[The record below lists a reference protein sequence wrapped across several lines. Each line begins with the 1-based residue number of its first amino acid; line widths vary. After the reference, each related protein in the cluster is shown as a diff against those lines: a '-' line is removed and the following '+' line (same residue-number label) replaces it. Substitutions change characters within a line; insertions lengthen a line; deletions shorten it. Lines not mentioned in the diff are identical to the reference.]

1 MGRVLSLFRDGLL
14 NAMTGTGTSRD
25 PRRANSYVR
34 PVLTQADIAASYSGS
49 GMMRKIVRTP
59 ALDMVRE
66 WRDWSGLD
74 DEQAAKLFD
83 EEKRLAVRQRILA
96 VETLR
101 GLGGG
106 ALILGLPG
114 DLATP
119 APTSIGT
126 GGLRFIHAVSR
137 WHLKFDTLDTD
148 ANSETFGEPLMWK
161 LDTTD
166 GQQSIHPSR
175 VIPFRAD
182 TSASTTMIGGSSDD
196 VFWGEAAVQQC
207 LESVQDYDAVHAGFA
222 ALANKARVLRVGVRG
237 LYEMIAEGRDGDIFK
252 RLAAMATGESLHN
265 AIVFDAGD
273 EEGKGGEKIEDATY
287 SFAGAKD
294 MLNAA
299 GERVAA
305 IADIPATRLLG
316 RAPEG
321 MNASGDSQQVDW
333 NKRVRAMQTL
343 DLAPCLDRLDRYLIP
358 SALGSVP
365 PEAAYEFAPLDTESQ
380 GDRATRFKTLMEG
393 VVQLQNTATVPD
405 QAFNRGVQSL
415 LVEEAFLPELEAAL
429 AGIPDDERYGIL
441 PEGEEDAEG
450 GDLDL
455 EGGAGG
461 EQDVP
466 PPLRRAANDAAPRPL
481 YVRRNLV
488 NAADLV
494 KWAKANGFSQTLAA
508 DDMHVTILYSR
519 NAVDPIEMGEAWGTE
534 ADGSL
539 VVRAGGPR
547 ALEKFGEGAAVL
559 QFASSSLSYRH
570 EEMVR
575 KGASHDWPEY
585 LPHVTITYEA
595 GDIDL
600 AKIKP
605 FTGELR
611 FGPEIFEPLDE
622 DWKSKIEEG

>member
-1 MGRVLSLFRDGLL
+1 MGRVLSLFRDGLM
-14 NAMTGTGTSRD
+14 NAMTGTGTGRD
-25 PRRANSYVR
+25 PRRANSYIR
-34 PVLTQADIAASYSGS
+34 PVLTQAEIAASYSGS

-74 DEQAAKLFD
+74 DDQAAAIFD
-83 EEKRLAVRQRILA
+83 EEKRLFVRQRILA

-114 DLATP
+114 NLAAP
-119 APTSIGT
+119 APTSIAK

-137 WHLKFDTLDTD
+137 WHLKFDLLDTD

-237 LYEMIAEGRDGDIFK
+237 LYEMIAEGREADIFK

-429 AGIPDDERYGIL
+429 AGMPDDERYGVL
-441 PEGEEDAEG
+441 PEGDDDAEG

-455 EGGAGG
+455 EGEAVG
-461 EQDVP
+461 EQGVP
-466 PPLRRAANDAAPRPL
+466 PPLRRAANDAAPRTL
-481 YVRRNLV
+481 YVSRNLL
-488 NAADLV
+488 NAADLM
-494 KWAKANGFSQTLAA
+494 KWAKANGFKSTLSAE
-508 DDMHVTILYSR
+508 DMHVTVLYSR
-519 NAVDPIEMGEAWGTE
+519 TPVDPIEMGEAWGTE

-539 VVRAGGPR
+539 IVRAGGPR

-575 KGASHDWPEY
+575 KGASHDYPEY

-595 GDIDL
+595 GDLDL
-600 AKIKP
+600 AKIAP

-611 FGPEIFEPLDE
+611 FGPEIFEPLDL
-622 DWKSKIEEG
+622 DWKSKIEEA